1 MGSRRH
7 HAAWMV
13 LALGTAL
20 AGCAAPREVTPPI
33 EISPGAAARIA
44 QMDRFRLHDED
55 RKHMMQRPRVWVEE
69 IPDEEANGSD
79 AGATSEPNEGEA
91 STARESPPDGMTP

>member
-1 MGSRRH
+1 MGWRSRRS
-7 HAAWMV
+7 AWII
-13 LALGTAL
+13 ALGTGL
-20 AGCAAPREVTPPI
+20 VSCAATKDVTPPI

-69 IPDEEANGSD
+69 VPDEETSAADGGVT
-79 AGATSEPNEGEA
+79 GAPNEEEPTSA
-91 STARESPPDGMTP
+91 PTAPSTPP